1 MEKCVFFC
9 LFFSDN
15 GLIILSVPL
24 TGYIYQLSKTNFY
37 YNTFHT
43 INSFI
48 SNDYDKELTLIILFL
63 RGAGIITI
71 MVNNNC
77 SQSPHLPFQEHFVF
91 FVVCS
96 PIWQPFATCG
106 YLDVK

>member
-1 MEKCVFFC
+1 MEKCVVVS

-24 TGYIYQLSKTNFY
+24 TGYIYQLPKTNFY

-43 INSFI
+43 INIFI
-48 SNDYDKELTLIILFL
+48 SYDYDRVLTLITLWFGGNYHYNGEQQLFS
-63 RGAGIITI
+63 I
-71 MVNNNC
+71 
-77 SQSPHLPFQEHFVF
+77 SSSFPKHFVF
-91 FVVCS
+91 FVLCS

-106 YLDVK
+106 YFRCKLI